1 MPGKTSLLIQNLCCI
16 RGERNLF
23 SLLNYELH
31 AGQCLH
37 LSGANGSGKTS
48 LLRIICGLSQA
59 DSGSVQWG
67 DKNLQQSQTFFSNSA
82 YIGHKDALKN
92 ELTAIENL
100 RFHQQLV
107 ETVSE
112 QKLDDCL
119 AQMQI
124 LECADLSAQKLSF
137 GQRRRLSFAKLL
149 LHNYSLWLL
158 DEPFTGIDAN
168 GRILIEALCEHHLSN
183 GGMIVLTHHQ
193 DLQNSSLAQY
203 LRFLELGQA
212 GEHYA

>member
-1 MPGKTSLLIQNLCCI
+1 MSGKTSLIIQNLSCI
-16 RGERNLF
+16 RGERSLF
-23 SLLNYELH
+23 SQLNYELH

-48 LLRIICGLSQA
+48 LLRILCGLSQPE
-59 DSGSVQWG
+59 SGCVLWG
-67 DKNLQQSQTFFSNSA
+67 GEELQQSDTFFSSSA

-107 ETVSE
+107 GTTSE
-112 QKLDDCL
+112 HHLDDCL

-124 LECADLSAQKLSF
+124 LQCADLSAQKLSF

-149 LHNYSLWLL
+149 LHDYSLWLL
-158 DEPFTGIDAN
+158 DEPFTGIDIN
-168 GRILIEALCEHHLSN
+168 GRELIESLCKDHLSK
-183 GGMIVLTHHQ
+183 GGMIILTHHQ
-193 DLQNSSLAQY
+193 DLQNSSIARY
-203 LRFLELGQA
+203 LRHLELNQA
-212 GEHYA
+212 GEQHE

>member
-1 MPGKTSLLIQNLCCI
+1 MSGKTSLIIQNLSCI
-16 RGERNLF
+16 RGERSLF
-23 SLLNYELH
+23 SQLNYELH

-37 LSGANGSGKTS
+37 LTGANGSGKTS
-48 LLRIICGLSQA
+48 LLRILCGLSQS
-59 DSGSVQWG
+59 DSGSVLWSG
-67 DKNLQQSQTFFSNSA
+67 EELHQSQTFFSSSA

-107 ETVSE
+107 ENINE
-112 QKLDDCL
+112 QQLDDCL

-124 LECADLSAQKLSF
+124 LQCADLSAQNLSF

-149 LHNYSLWLL
+149 LHDYSLWLL
-158 DEPFTGIDAN
+158 DEPFTGIDIS
-168 GRILIEALCEHHLSN
+168 GRALIESLCEGHLSK

-203 LRFLELGQA
+203 LRHLELKQA
-212 GEHYA
+212 GEHDE